1 MSLRDRA
8 IALAKRY
15 LSPAA
20 RDWVV
25 CQQRKHGLHWPRVGS
40 VRFGDLYRIT
50 PISPIFGIDRG
61 LPVERYY
68 IERFLDGHRSD
79 IRGHCLEMGDATY
92 VQKFGDDR
100 VTRSDVLHVV
110 PGNPKATIVADL
122 SCADQLPSDTFDCI
136 IFTQTMQMIYD
147 IRSALRH
154 VHRILKPGG
163 VLLAT
168 SHGMSKIGRRAGRD
182 PWGEYWHITTQAAER
197 LFAETFPGA
206 RIDVG
211 SYGNVLTAVCALHG
225 VVSEEI
231 SARDLSHRDPDF
243 EVIVTIRAQKA
254 TGG

>member
-1 MSLRDRA
+1 M
-8 IALAKRY
+8 
-15 LSPAA
+15 
-20 RDWVV
+20 
-25 CQQRKHGLHWPRVGS
+25 
-40 VRFGDLYRIT
+40 
-50 PISPIFGIDRG
+50 
-61 LPVERYY
+61 
-68 IERFLDGHRSD
+68 
-79 IRGHCLEMGDATY
+79 
-92 VQKFGDDR
+92 
-100 VTRSDVLHVV
+100 LHVV

-168 SHGMSKIGRRAGRD
+168 CHGISRIGRRSGRD

-197 LFAETFPGA
+197 LFAEAFLGA
-206 RIDVG
+206 RLDVG
-211 SYGNVLTAVCALHG
+211 AYGNVLTAVCALHG

-231 SARDLSHRDPDF
+231 KARDLNHRDPDF
-243 EVIVTIRAQKA
+243 EVIVSIRAQKA